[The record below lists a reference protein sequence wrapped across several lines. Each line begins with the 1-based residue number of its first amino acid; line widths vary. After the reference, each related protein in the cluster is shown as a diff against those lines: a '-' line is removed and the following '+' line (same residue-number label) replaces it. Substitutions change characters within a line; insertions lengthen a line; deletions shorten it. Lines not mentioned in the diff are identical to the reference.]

1 MIQQLPHAFST
12 PRCSASA
19 ERPPACRAC
28 VRITIHSAHWNPLHQ
43 QFLSHAFFYLTYL
56 RLYDDTLYIVPLA
69 RSFKLH
75 GSFTAS
81 VERPPA
87 CRACV
92 RFQYILPTVGSSC
105 TEVIRKRGVAL
116 HGAHHLVPGCLA
128 KTLSWVWFT
137 TILFSANFQ
146 SGSLPG
152 IGRICSICAII

>member
-28 VRITIHSAHWNPLHQ
+28 VRITIHSAHWNPPHQ
-43 QFLSHAFFYLTYL
+43 QFLGHAFFYLTYL

-69 RSFKLH
+69 RSFILH

-81 VERPPA
+81 AERPPA

-92 RFQYILPTVGSSC
+92 RITIHSAHWNPLHHQFLDLFTSRINAVSTVA
-105 TEVIRKRGVAL
+105 I
-116 HGAHHLVPGCLA
+116 
-128 KTLSWVWFT
+128 
-137 TILFSANFQ
+137 
-146 SGSLPG
+146 
-152 IGRICSICAII
+152 RICHTFNSACNSSL

>member
-1 MIQQLPHAFST
+1 MSATGGGRQPY
-12 PRCSASA
+12 PRS
-19 ERPPACRAC
+19 C
-28 VRITIHSAHWNPLHQ
+28 VFH
-43 QFLSHAFFYLTYL
+43 LTYL
-56 RLYDDTLYIVPLA
+56 RLYDDTLYIVHLA
-69 RSFKLH
+69 WSFILH

-146 SGSLPG
+146 SGSLSG
-152 IGRICSICAII
+152 IGRICSICCNYMSRTRTRLKFFFRPLQH